1 MIDFQARPAGENH
14 ESGPRFRAKARAVV
28 SAAAGGMTRLFVD
41 QDLRAGGT
49 VQVDGDRAHYLRNV
63 LRLAAGAA
71 VDLFNGRDGEWRARI
86 ADLGK
91 RGATLTVVEQRRAQT
106 PGPDLWLVFAP
117 IKRTRIDGV
126 VEKATELGV
135 SALQPVVT
143 QHTAVDR
150 VNVDR
155 LRSIAVEAAEQ
166 CERLSVPPVLAPVSQ
181 EKLLAEW
188 PAQRRLLLCAEA
200 GDARPIAE
208 ALQSQVYDIAAPW
221 AVMIGPEGG
230 FARSELDAL
239 GKLPFVMPVGL
250 GPRVLRADTAAL
262 AALACWQAILGDGR
276 ERPPHRASD

>member
-1 MIDFQARPAGENH
+1 
-14 ESGPRFRAKARAVV
+14 
-28 SAAAGGMTRLFVD
+28 MTRLFID

-49 VQVDGDRAHYLRNV
+49 VQVDADRAHYLRNV
-63 LRLAAGAA
+63 LRLAAGTA

-91 RGATLTVVEQRRAQT
+91 RSATLTVVEQRRAQA

-143 QHTAVDR
+143 QHTAVER
-150 VNVDR
+150 VNVER
-155 LRSIAVEAAEQ
+155 LRAIAIEAAEQ
-166 CERLSVPPVLAPVSQ
+166 CERLSVPDVAAPVSL
-181 EKLLAEW
+181 EKLLAQW
-188 PAQRRLLLCAEA
+188 PPQRRLLLCAEA
-200 GDARPIAE
+200 GAAQPIAE
-208 ALQSQVYDIAAPW
+208 ALQAHAQDIAATSAPW

-276 ERPPHRASD
+276 QRPPHRTSD